1 MRGAVFDAPWVRTRG
16 RRFNL
21 HLGCWLAFSYACISC
36 VLAQESR
43 EKPPI
48 THAIEVDQGVTLN
61 VVEWGG
67 KGPPILFVPS
77 WSATSHVFDTFAPKF
92 TDTHR
97 VLVINMRGHGPSSR
111 PTDGYTIERLIKDIE
126 RVLDQLGIQRATLV
140 GLSRSESLVSHF
152 AAKYPG
158 RVSSLIYLTGP
169 LDRPYYA
176 ARFQES
182 EIAKS
187 AAERSAVEAELQQV
201 CGAKPQEVPSPPGS
215 FDPEANKVGTEW
227 RAADTSPPYS
237 AIVAPAIAFWFLETD
252 KEYFY
257 ARACDSVADR
267 GRVRELLRRL
277 NRASIPIYGM
287 QAHDIGLFEQNMK
300 NGRIILLPGA
310 QYYTYLSHPD
320 VVEEQIRLF
329 LDGEDAQPAPR

>member
-1 MRGAVFDAPWVRTRG
+1 MKTRG

-21 HLGCWLAFSYACISC
+21 RLGWLTLSYGCIYGVS
-36 VLAQESR
+36 AQESR
-43 EKPPI
+43 ENLPI
-48 THAIEVDQGVTLN
+48 THAIEVEQGVTLN

-67 KGPPILFVPS
+67 KGSPILFVPS
-77 WSATSHVFDTFAPKF
+77 WSATSHVFDTFAPKL
-92 TDTHR
+92 TDAHR

-111 PTDGYTIERLIKDIE
+111 PTDGYTIERLIEDIE
-126 RVLDQLGIQRATLV
+126 GVLDQLGIQRATLV

-152 AAKYPG
+152 AAKYPD
-158 RVSSLIYLTGP
+158 RVASLIYLTGP

-176 ARFQES
+176 ARFQEP
-182 EIAKS
+182 AMANS
-187 AAERSAVEAELQQV
+187 AAERSAVEAELQKV
-201 CGAKPQEVPSPPGS
+201 CGAKPREVPSPPGS
-215 FDPEANKVGTEW
+215 FDAEANKVGTEW

-237 AIVAPAIAFWFLETD
+237 TITAPAIAFWFLETD

-257 ARACDSVADR
+257 SRACDSVADQ

-277 NRASIPIYGM
+277 NRASIPIYAM

-300 NGRIILLPGA
+300 NGKVILLPGA

-329 LDGEDAQPAPR
+329 LDGERTPPAPR